1 MADLPT
7 VTFLRLRQRF
17 FDSGGRPIPFRLR
30 DKRNTQDD
38 PLDEF
43 LAVNVLTQL
52 EDVTCIRAPGPLIAP
67 DFVLYRDTHI
77 SRADDLNQIVGIE
90 VKKIE
95 RTPQGAVAR
104 ATGLDFNTTPP
115 CGTIRV
121 YDAATRPI
129 DIRGFYLF
137 VCLEHLPRPPRQAI
151 LSALAVVDGNI
162 LNDDFSLYLS
172 ITGERTKRIGLGTF
186 SDGVD
191 RARPMLIF
199 ANPLGVPELGHGASM
214 IHADRALAASISD
227 LTLAFV
233 LKRSVAE
240 GAFHT
245 YYCYRHS
252 RDGND
257 PIRELVDPFPTP
269 LRDTRTRPRGR
280 FTLPFTL

>member
-129 DIRGFYLF
+129 AIF
-137 VCLEHLPRPPRQAI
+137 VGSICSFVLNIYHDLRVKQSCRHLP
-151 LSALAVVDGNI
+151 
-162 LNDDFSLYLS
+162 SL
-172 ITGERTKRIGLGTF
+172 TETF
-186 SDGVD
+186 
-191 RARPMLIF
+191 
-199 ANPLGVPELGHGASM
+199 
-214 IHADRALAASISD
+214 
-227 LTLAFV
+227 
-233 LKRSVAE
+233 
-240 GAFHT
+240 
-245 YYCYRHS
+245 
-252 RDGND
+252 
-257 PIRELVDPFPTP
+257 
-269 LRDTRTRPRGR
+269 
-280 FTLPFTL
+280 